1 MNVNKKEDAVPMF
14 CTGSKGLDAL
24 ILQDPRSCLAEALVK
39 TDGLRIVDDRPA
51 LETTSPGTAT
61 RLIGVGALCRGL
73 RWSVGIGPWPFRKL
87 R

>member
-51 LETTSPGTAT
+51 L
-61 RLIGVGALCRGL
+61 
-73 RWSVGIGPWPFRKL
+73 
-87 R
+87 